1 MNLGKSIILGA
12 TVIVLAACTPRIDVR
27 GNLPDP
33 DLLADIEVGHINK
46 RQVADLIGSP
56 SSISPF
62 ASDTWYYVSER
73 TETVAFFEPEVKDRK
88 VLIIR
93 FDKQGVARAVQTL
106 GLEDARKIA
115 LVERTTP
122 TSGTELTVLKQLFGN
137 LGRFNTE
144 EGAKK

>member
-1 MNLGKSIILGA
+1 MKLRNTIVFGA
-12 TVIVLAACTPRIDVR
+12 TAILLAACSPRVDVR

-46 RQVADLIGSP
+46 QQIADLIGSP

-62 ASDTWYYVSER
+62 SSDTWYYVSER
-73 TETVAFFEPEVKDRK
+73 TETVAFFEPEVLERK

-93 FDKQGVARAVQTL
+93 FDRQGVARAVETL

-122 TSGTELTVLKQLFGN
+122 TAGTELTVLKQLFGN

-144 EGAKK
+144 EGAKN

>member
-1 MNLGKSIILGA
+1 MKLRNYIVLGA
-12 TVIVLAACTPRIDVR
+12 LIVMLAACTPRVDVR
-27 GNLPDP
+27 GNLPDS

-62 ASDTWYYVSER
+62 SSDTWYYVSER
-73 TETVAFFEPEVKDRK
+73 TETVAFFEPEVLERK

-93 FDKQGVARAVQTL
+93 FDKQGVAREVKTL

-122 TSGTELTVLKQLFGN
+122 TAGTELTVLKQLFGN
-137 LGRFNTE
+137 LGRFNSE
-144 EGAKK
+144 EGATQ

>member
-1 MNLGKSIILGA
+1 MNLGKSIILGF

-46 RQVADLIGSP
+46 RQVVDLIGSP

-88 VLIIR
+88 VLIIQ
-93 FDKQGVARAVQTL
+93 FDKQGVAREVKTL
-106 GLEDARKIA
+106 GLEDSRKIA

-122 TSGTELTVLKQLFGN
+122 TAGTELTVLKQLFGN